1 MTRVYVVVEGATE
14 ESFVKEVL
22 DPLLRP
28 RQIYVIPIILG
39 SPGHKGG
46 NTNYARVKQD
56 VVVLLQQDRAA
67 YCSTMLDF
75 YGLGAGFPGMPLP
88 PNLENLSK
96 VARIEQAVKDD
107 IVADRPD
114 LRPDMRFVPYLQ
126 LHEYEG
132 LLFSDPDAFASGIK
146 QRHLAPRFQAIR
158 DEFPTPEDINDD
170 PNKAASKRVLRAYP
184 SYGKVVDGTLAAQAV
199 GVDCMQRECPH
210 FREWVQRLQGLES
223 GS

>member
-107 IVADRPD
+107 
-114 LRPDMRFVPYLQ
+114 
-126 LHEYEG
+126 
-132 LLFSDPDAFASGIK
+132 
-146 QRHLAPRFQAIR
+146 
-158 DEFPTPEDINDD
+158 T
-170 PNKAASKRVLRAYP
+170 
-184 SYGKVVDGTLAAQAV
+184 
-199 GVDCMQRECPH
+199 
-210 FREWVQRLQGLES
+210 
-223 GS
+223 

>member
-1 MTRVYVVVEGATE
+1 MFSGVPNG
-14 ESFVKEVL
+14 
-22 DPLLRP
+22 PLRL
-28 RQIYVIPIILG
+28 
-39 SPGHKGG
+39 SPPQVH
-46 NTNYARVKQD
+46 
-56 VVVLLQQDRAA
+56 AA
-67 YCSTMLDF
+67 VHNS
-75 YGLGAGFPGMPLP
+75 G
-88 PNLENLSK
+88 
-96 VARIEQAVKDD
+96 D